1 MIAAKKRLLNEVVE
15 VVLLLLELL
24 LLFEGLFLHF
34 LLLFSDDL
42 VSLDLIQNLIF
53 PEVPGLGG
61 FHGLGASLRL
71 LCLAAWVL
79 GDVLDLRRVLHY
91 VYLVGSDAEVDGLQ
105 ARLDELVKEVLLL
118 PLLRGLDLVLVEEDH
133 EVLAVAVLALG
144 LLLRVLLPVVMLPSW
159 RFDGILEAF
168 RVGPAGKEFVIDVH
182 LSDNVEHVVFVDAAI

>member
-1 MIAAKKRLLNEVVE
+1 LVPAKKRLLDEVVE

-42 VSLDLIQNLIF
+42 VSLDLIQDLIF
-53 PEVPGLGG
+53 TEIARLRG

-71 LCLAAWVL
+71 LCLAARVL
-79 GDVLDLRRVLHY
+79 GDVLYLGRVLHY
-91 VYLVGSDAEVDGLQ
+91 VYLVGSDAEIDGLQ
-105 ARLDELVKEVLLL
+105 ARLDKLVKEVLLL

-144 LLLRVLLPVVMLPSW
+144 LLLRVLLPVVLLTSW

-168 RVGPAGKEFVIDVH
+168 RVTAAGKEFVIDVH
-182 LSDNVEHVVFVDAAI
+182 LSDNVENVVFVDAAI